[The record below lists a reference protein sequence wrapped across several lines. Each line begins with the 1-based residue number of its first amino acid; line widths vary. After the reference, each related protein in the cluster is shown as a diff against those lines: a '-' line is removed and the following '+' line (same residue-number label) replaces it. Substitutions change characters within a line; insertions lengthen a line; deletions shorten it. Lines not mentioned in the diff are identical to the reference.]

1 MFKMGDTEELGW
13 LEAKGDIS
21 MTTYRRTVIFL
32 KKKYLLCMDINGKVH
47 YNGCMRCQS

>member
-1 MFKMGDTEELGW
+1 

-21 MTTYRRTVIFL
+21 MTTVIFL